1 MYCIGLN
8 AKLENDANACA
19 IAEWRFGAGKGTQN
33 MIFKTFGTGLGA
45 GLISDGKLYS
55 LKSLLP
61 IDFFDFY
68 NRQLK
73 KYLKGENL

>member
-1 MYCIGLN
+1 MYWIKC
-8 AKLENDANACA
+8 KLENDANACA

-33 MIFKTFGTGLGA
+33 MIFMTFGTGLGA
-45 GLISDGKLYS
+45 GVILNEKLYS
-55 LKSLLP
+55 LKSLLL

>member
-33 MIFKTFGTGLGA
+33 IIFMTFGTGLGA
-45 GLISDGKLYS
+45 GVILDEKLYS